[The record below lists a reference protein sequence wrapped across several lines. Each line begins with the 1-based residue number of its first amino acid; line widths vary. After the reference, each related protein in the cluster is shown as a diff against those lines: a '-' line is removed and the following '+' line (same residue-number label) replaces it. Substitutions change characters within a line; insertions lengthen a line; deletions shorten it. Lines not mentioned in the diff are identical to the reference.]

1 MMNRRPIG
9 VLPFFFALAL
19 TGCNNDNVPAGYIGF
34 EKGTAEWVYDK
45 SKTTE
50 EFSLKIVTGTKA
62 GEDIPLVIESP
73 NKSIVKLKTPAPQIP
88 KGKKETTLVFE
99 LYSSKIEKRVRFI
112 NITCAPKEHP
122 NQIHKISIHLKS
134 RM

>member
-1 MMNRRPIG
+1 MNRRPIG

-122 NQIHKISIHLKS
+122 NQIHKIVSI
-134 RM
+134 R

>member
-1 MMNRRPIG
+1 MNRRPIG

>member
-1 MMNRRPIG
+1 MNRRPIG

-112 NITCAPKEHP
+112 NITCAPKGHP

>member
-1 MMNRRPIG
+1 MNRRPIR

-34 EKGTAEWVYDK
+34 EKSTAEWVYDK

>member
-1 MMNRRPIG
+1 MNRRPIR

-50 EFSLKIVTGTKA
+50 EFSLKIITGTKA

-99 LYSSKIEKRVRFI
+99 LYSSKVEKRVRFI

>member
-1 MMNRRPIG
+1 MNRRPIR